1 MNKDHS
7 FPDDQLI
14 DVTPSRK
21 RKWPLAAILS
31 LLVLL
36 FVASRSLSIYV
47 SALWFGSLG
56 YASVYW
62 YIFRSKL
69 ILFFLFAILTLLIL
83 RAALWLVQR
92 AFTAHI
98 PRRRT
103 IVVNDQPVTFSP
115 ARFLGPAAWVI
126 SLVGALISGLSMK
139 GAWQSFALYL
149 ASVSGP
155 SLDQDPIP

>member
-7 FPDDQLI
+7 FPDDEVI

-21 RKWPLAAILS
+21 RKWRLAAVLS

-56 YASVYW
+56 YSSVYW

-69 ILFFLFAILTLLIL
+69 ILFFVFAVLSLLIL
-83 RAALWLVQR
+83 RAALWLVRR
-92 AFTAHI
+92 AFPAHM
-98 PRRRT
+98 PRPRT
-103 IVVNDQPVTFSP
+103 IVVNNQPVSFSP
-115 ARFLGPAAWVI
+115 ARFLRTGC
-126 SLVGALISGLSMK
+126 LGD
-139 GAWQSFALYL
+139 FASS
-149 ASVSGP
+149 AP
-155 SLDQDPIP
+155 